1 MFCRIIK
8 AHYHHE
14 QDHHFSPEKEDALH
28 TDTKL
33 SFLVRN
39 FPCLFHFDHLFN
51 ELTDQCDDEPVEVC
65 YNDGDGQSDAKCS
78 TDTTDAGN

>member
-33 SFLVRN
+33 AFLVGET
-39 FPCLFHFDHLFN
+39 LFQNYVH
-51 ELTDQCDDEPVEVC
+51 
-65 YNDGDGQSDAKCS
+65 A
-78 TDTTDAGN
+78 

>member
-33 SFLVRN
+33 VLLVGETLFQYYVHARFLI
-39 FPCLFHFDHLFN
+39 FN
-51 ELTDQCDDEPVEVC
+51 VNLKMVDI
-65 YNDGDGQSDAKCS
+65 N
-78 TDTTDAGN
+78 NL